1 MDLSPLLSA
10 GPGRGMGRPRLSRL
24 LAAVLIVILV
34 TGLGLILTSEYV
46 RTTGNAILD
55 GKDRFTEKPV
65 AIVLGAAVWPGD
77 VPSHMLEDRVRTA
90 VRLLKEGRVSCLLM
104 SGNREPGYD
113 EPAAMRTLAQKLG
126 VPASDILEDG
136 RGWTT
141 RHTMQNAAKNFSIR
155 YAIIVTQS
163 YHLPRA
169 VFLARKAGLVALGV
183 PADLREYR
191 DQSSNEIREFFAR
204 VKAWLQEL

>member
-169 VFLARKAGLVALGV
+169 VFLAREAGLVAQGV

>member
-1 MDLSPLLSA
+1 
-10 GPGRGMGRPRLSRL
+10 MGRPRLSRL

-169 VFLARKAGLVALGV
+169 VFLAREAGLVAQGV

>member
-1 MDLSPLLSA
+1 
-10 GPGRGMGRPRLSRL
+10 MGRPRLSRL

-141 RHTMQNAAKNFSIR
+141 RHTMQNAAKNFSSR

>member
-55 GKDRFTEKPV
+55 GKDRFIEKPV

-169 VFLARKAGLVALGV
+169 VFLAREAGLVAQGV

>member
-113 EPAAMRTLAQKLG
+113 EPAAMRTLAQK
-126 VPASDILEDG
+126 IG
-136 RGWTT
+136 RA
-141 RHTMQNAAKNFSIR
+141 H
-155 YAIIVTQS
+155 V
-163 YHLPRA
+163 
-169 VFLARKAGLVALGV
+169 
-183 PADLREYR
+183 
-191 DQSSNEIREFFAR
+191 
-204 VKAWLQEL
+204 

>member
-1 MDLSPLLSA
+1 
-10 GPGRGMGRPRLSRL
+10 MGRPRLSRL